1 MKKSR
6 NKKKQNNKKSL
17 TLIEI
22 MIFIAIFFMLAL
34 MVIIPADRPK
44 PFQKIEGR
52 IKGLHQTQNET
63 GGVNEVIVKLVD
75 ERVVRISRA
84 GLKKYVK
91 GKRVLLQEYSSRI
104 FGRSSFRFI
113 KYIELN
119 SYEESEADSLGD

>member
-6 NKKKQNNKKSL
+6 NNKKQNNKKSL
-17 TLIEI
+17 TLIEV
-22 MIFIAIFFMLAL
+22 MIYIAIFFILAL

-52 IKGLHQTQNET
+52 IKGLHQSQDQT
-63 GGVNEVIVKLVD
+63 GGVSEVIVKLID

-84 GLKKYVK
+84 GLRKYVK
-91 GKRVLLQEYSSRI
+91 GKRVLLQEYRSKI

-113 KYIELN
+113 KYIESN
-119 SYEESEADSLGD
+119 SYEDSEADSLGD